1 MAKQECGQ
9 EKAKPRAKSRAK
21 SQDTRNNIVSVAIGL
36 FRSKGYA
43 RTSMSEIAR
52 QAGVDPS
59 SFYYYFSS
67 KEALIESILKPN
79 ERIPSVEELEAGCSN
94 RAAQLYALI
103 AFDIVH
109 KCELPFDFW
118 ELETIANENPKGFE
132 AFFERYR
139 KLYRTLLS
147 IIKRGIEEGAF
158 IPCPADEHTVTI
170 LSTNEGLQHHYH
182 AKHRKELILEM
193 SGYSVRDYTPEDIA
207 RMTGRSVLPSLMKDP
222 SKLET
227 AICEGRRLYFQME
240 SEISSKQSR

>member
-1 MAKQECGQ
+1 MAKQECGK

-109 KCELPFDFW
+109 KCELPLRFLGARNHRKR
-118 ELETIANENPKGFE
+118 EPKG
-132 AFFERYR
+132 
-139 KLYRTLLS
+139 L
-147 IIKRGIEEGAF
+147 
-158 IPCPADEHTVTI
+158 
-170 LSTNEGLQHHYH
+170 
-182 AKHRKELILEM
+182 
-193 SGYSVRDYTPEDIA
+193 
-207 RMTGRSVLPSLMKDP
+207 
-222 SKLET
+222 
-227 AICEGRRLYFQME
+227 
-240 SEISSKQSR
+240 

>member
-1 MAKQECGQ
+1 MAKQECDK
-9 EKAKPRAKSRAK
+9 EKAKPRAKSRTK
-21 SQDTRNNIVSVAIGL
+21 SQDTRNNIISVAIGL
-36 FRSKGYA
+36 FRIKGYS

-52 QAGVDPS
+52 KAGVDPS

-67 KEALIESILKPN
+67 KEALIESILKPS
-79 ERIPSVEELEAGCSN
+79 ERILSVEELEAGCSN

-118 ELETIANENPKGFE
+118 ELEVIANENPENFE
-132 AFFERYR
+132 AFFDRYR
-139 KLYRTLLS
+139 KLYRTLLT
-147 IIKRGIEEGAF
+147 IIERGISEGAF
-158 IPCPADEHTVTI
+158 VPCPADEHTVSI

-222 SKLET
+222 SKLED
-227 AICEGRRLYFQME
+227 AISEGRRLYFQME
-240 SEISSKQSR
+240 NALNNR

>member
-1 MAKQECGQ
+1 MAKEERGQ
-9 EKAKPRAKSRAK
+9 EKAKPRTKSRAK
-21 SQDTRNNIVSVAIGL
+21 SQDTRNNIISVAIGL
-36 FRSKGYA
+36 FRSKGYS

-79 ERIPSVEELEAGCSN
+79 ERIPSIEELE
-94 RAAQLYALI
+94 I
-103 AFDIVH
+103 
-109 KCELPFDFW
+109 
-118 ELETIANENPKGFE
+118 IANENPEGFE

-139 KLYRTLLS
+139 KLYRTLLA
-147 IIKRGIEEGAF
+147 IIERGIEEETF

-207 RMTGRSVLPSLMKDP
+207 RMTGRSVLPSLMKTP
-222 SKLET
+222 
-227 AICEGRRLYFQME
+227 Q
-240 SEISSKQSR
+240 SSKTPSAKVDAFTTSWKESSTAAKAEETSKSKGGANRFGCLPLV

>member
-1 MAKQECGQ
+1 MANLSRAEEGT
-9 EKAKPRAKSRAK
+9 AKPRAKLRTK
-21 SQDTRNNIVSVAIGL
+21 SQDTRNNIISVAIGL
-36 FRSKGYA
+36 FRSKGYT

-59 SFYYYFSS
+59 SFYYYFAS
-67 KEALIESILKPN
+67 KEALIENILSPN
-79 ERIPSVEELEAGCSN
+79 EFIPTVEQLEASSQN

-103 AFDIVH
+103 AFDVVH

-118 ELETIANENPKGFE
+118 ELEAIANENPEGFE

-147 IIKRGIEEGAF
+147 IIERGVNEGAF
-158 IPCPADEHTVTI
+158 VSCPADERTVTI
-170 LSTNEGLQHHYH
+170 LSTNEGLQHHFH
-182 AKHRKELILEM
+182 AKHRKELILEV

-222 SKLET
+222 SEIE
-227 AICEGRRLYFQME
+227 AAVEEGKRLYYFLGNAA
-240 SEISSKQSR
+240 KK